1 MSNLEPDEELDC
13 RGLSC
18 PLPVL
23 KAKKALGR
31 LAPGTILK
39 VIASD
44 PGSPRDMKKLSVQT
58 GDELIET
65 EEGFGEFVFWFRKS

>member
-1 MSNLEPDEELDC
+1 MPDIQPDEELDC

-23 KAKKALGR
+23 KAKKAIGK
-31 LAPGTILK
+31 LAPGKILK
-39 VIASD
+39 VLATD
-44 PGSPRDMKKLSVQT
+44 PGSPRDMQKLSVQM

-65 EEGFGEFVFWFRKS
+65 EEGFGEFVFWFRKT

>member
-1 MSNLEPDEELDC
+1 MAELEPNEVLDC

-23 KAKKALGR
+23 KTKKAIGR
-31 LAPGTILK
+31 LAPGEILK
-39 VIASD
+39 VIATD
-44 PGSPRDMKKLSVQT
+44 PGSPRDMKKLGVQM

-65 EEGFGEFVFWFRKS
+65 EEDFGEFVFWFRKS